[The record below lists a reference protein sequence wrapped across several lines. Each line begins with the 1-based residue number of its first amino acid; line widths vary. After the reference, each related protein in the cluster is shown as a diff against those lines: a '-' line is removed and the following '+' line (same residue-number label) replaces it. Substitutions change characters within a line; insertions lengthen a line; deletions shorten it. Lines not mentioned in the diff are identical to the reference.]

1 MQDRQ
6 TNLLLKEVIN
16 FLKLSQKKCCKLRQV
31 IMKKLKFSQMITV
44 LNCVYRQT
52 VIQRK
57 CPKNSSN
64 DHGKQNL
71 ISSILQKCITL
82 SNNYTKRTVNFF
94 KQSREKNHKFHQ
106 TVVEKISWNSI
117 YHTSSL
123 SVTKFANVLLNRGK
137 KILF

>member
-1 MQDRQ
+1 MNLLYYCCVTCLQDRQ

-16 FLKLSQKKCCKLRQV
+16 FLKLSQRKCCKLRQA
-31 IMKKLKFSQMITV
+31 IMKKLKFSQMITE

-57 CPKNSSN
+57 CPKVSSN
-64 DHGKQNL
+64 NHRKQNL

-94 KQSREKNHKFHQ
+94 KQSREKITNFIRQ
-106 TVVEKISWNSI
+106 
-117 YHTSSL
+117 L
-123 SVTKFANVLLNRGK
+123 
-137 KILF
+137 